1 MMVSAVVTYNGHWWS
16 TVVVTAVV
24 VDVTSCSV
32 YYR

>member
-1 MMVSAVVTYNGHWWS
+1 MVVSVTVTYNGLWWS

-24 VDVTSCSV
+24 TNVTSCSV